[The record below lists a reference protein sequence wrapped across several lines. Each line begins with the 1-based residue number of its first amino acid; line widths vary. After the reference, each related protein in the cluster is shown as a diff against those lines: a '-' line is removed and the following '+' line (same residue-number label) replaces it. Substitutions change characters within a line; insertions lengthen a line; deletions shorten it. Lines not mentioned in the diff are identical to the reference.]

1 MLVNSFS
8 IPLKNL
14 LIFPFVRTCKVVI
27 ICQFLFVWGHLYL
40 WTTASLGIGSLI
52 DSFFPSS
59 MWQSHPTT
67 SFWPIGFMLRAGKW
81 NMFVYVCMCIYVCV
95 YVFGHLVHICMYVNY
110 VHECV
115 CVSVLLFCFLNN
127 FLFVYNLWELVLLRF
142 GIDFIEL
149 SQSWWPLKP
158 IMVTMTFM
166 YLYFSFFSIL
176 GPGSF
181 LLLSFWACF
190 FSL

>member
-1 MLVNSFS
+1 MLVSSFS
-8 IPLKNL
+8 IHLKNL

-27 ICQFLFVWGHLYL
+27 IFQLLFVWGHLYL

-52 DSFFPSS
+52 DSFFSFS
-59 MWQSHPTT
+59 MYQSHPTT
-67 SFWPIGFMLRAGKW
+67 SFWPIGFLLRAGKW
-81 NMFVYVCMCIYVCV
+81 NMFVYVYMCIYVCLYVCV
-95 YVFGHLVHICMYVNY
+95 YVFVHLVHIRMHVNY

-115 CVSVLLFCFLNN
+115 CVSVFLFY
-127 FLFVYNLWELVLLRF
+127 FLFVCNLWELILLRF

-149 SQSWWPLKP
+149 SQSWWPLKI

-181 LLLSFWACF
+181 LLLSLWTCF